1 MADGAKMTSLNI
13 KNETTHMLAERLAR
27 MTGETLT
34 TAVTRALSERIARIE
49 GPDSLADELLTI
61 GRDCA
66 RHLKEPQRSL
76 DHADL
81 LYD

>member
-1 MADGAKMTSLNI
+1 MVEDIWQIGSQRLTSLNI

-49 GPDSLADELLTI
+49 GPDFA
-61 GRDCA
+61 C
-66 RHLKEPQRSL
+66 
-76 DHADL
+76 
-81 LYD
+81 